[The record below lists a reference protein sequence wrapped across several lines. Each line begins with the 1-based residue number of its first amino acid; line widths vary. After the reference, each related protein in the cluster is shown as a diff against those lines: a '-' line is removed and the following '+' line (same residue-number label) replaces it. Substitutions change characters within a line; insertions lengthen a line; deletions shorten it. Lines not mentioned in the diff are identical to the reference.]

1 MVATSLTT
9 DVQRHFFHS
18 ERNFGQRFAYGQT
31 PGGTYCVCYPMSTVS
46 EPNKSRVKKKFRAE
60 VCLRADAQW
69 YISRVRYPVSTVCE
83 PTTTTTTTTKG
94 EVKRNFGQRFA
105 YGQTP
110 QLVFVPAT
118 QCRRSMSRTHSQVK
132 RGEKKG
138 ENFGQRFAYGP
149 TPSSFCSS
157 GMCVS
162 TSSLVSAK
170 PGGIRSLLSH
180 GRPRKEEKRKE
191 K

>member
-1 MVATSLTT
+1 M
-9 DVQRHFFHS
+9 QRHFFHS